1 MNISL
6 TQFCKGH
13 DLFKTSVYRR
23 CQQLGIP
30 TSDGLTPESVSRLL
44 DEFDRAIEPVS
55 PTTTT
60 TVVETGNHQIVVA
73 NPVLP
78 QSYSLESLRSGE
90 AIELED
96 PLAIAQQFLAVA
108 TSLTTAMQADI
119 EVREQRLQ
127 QTQLAKA
134 AIVAK
139 ATELH
144 LESRLYQ
151 VQASALDRNVSAET
165 LALQEAMSELK
176 SLGKPC

>member
-6 TQFCKGH
+6 TQFCRNH
-13 DLFKTSVYRR
+13 NLSKTSVYRR

-30 TSDGLTPESVSRLL
+30 TSDGLTPESVCRLL
-44 DEFDRAIEPVS
+44 DEFDRAVEPVS
-55 PTTTT
+55 PTTT

-134 AIVAK
+134 AIAAK
-139 ATELH
+139 AAELH

-151 VQASALDRNVSAET
+151 VQASALDRSVTAET
-165 LALQEAMSELK
+165 SALQTAMSELQ
-176 SLGKPC
+176 SLGKP